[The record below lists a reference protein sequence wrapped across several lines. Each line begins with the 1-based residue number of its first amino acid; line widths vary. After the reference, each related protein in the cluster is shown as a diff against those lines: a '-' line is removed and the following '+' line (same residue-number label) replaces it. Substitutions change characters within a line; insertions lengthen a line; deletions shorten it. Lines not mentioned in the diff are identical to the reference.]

1 VDNVWQKRSGRM
13 DAKEQSEQEVGTLI
27 SDTVKLLMKLNNYIL
42 SLEDENKKLKEIINA
57 LPNRN
62 SSEQQNDTELPI
74 FRVRD

>member
-1 VDNVWQKRSGRM
+1 M